1 MTEFNFQTTLFLLFV
16 GAFTAIAAYTDWNS
30 RKIPN
35 KLTLPMFFLGWIYQ
49 LGFNG
54 LPGLGDAAIGFLI
67 GFGTLFVLWM
77 IGGGGGGDV
86 KLMGAL
92 SVWLGYRYT
101 LSVMILSIGFVIA
114 GTILVLAWSLIS
126 KGPFATK
133 EKYVAGQGE
142 GKKKKAETITERKQR
157 RVMAYAIP
165 VALATWVILIKNFTT
180 L

>member
-1 MTEFNFQTTLFLLFV
+1 MSDLNIQLTLFLLFV
-16 GAFTAIAAYTDWNS
+16 GAFTAIAAFTDWKS
-30 RKIPN
+30 RRIPN
-35 KLTLPMFFLGWIYQ
+35 KLTLPMFFLGWVYQ

-54 LPGLGDAAIGFLI
+54 FSGLGDAGIGFLI

-92 SVWLGYRYT
+92 SVWLGYKLT
-101 LSVMILSIGFVIA
+101 LSVMILSIGFVIG
-114 GTILVLAWSLIS
+114 GTILVLTWNLI
-126 KGPFATK
+126 KQGPFATK
-133 EKYVAGQGE
+133 RKFVADSGNGDT
-142 GKKKKAETITERKQR
+142 KKVETMSDRKQR

-165 VALATWVILIKNFTT
+165 VALATWVVLIRNFTT

>member
-1 MTEFNFQTTLFLLFV
+1 MPDLNFQITLFLLFV
-16 GAFTAIAAYTDWNS
+16 GAFTAIAAYTDWKS
-30 RKIPN
+30 RRIPN

-49 LGFNG
+49 LSFNG
-54 LPGLGDAAIGFLI
+54 FSGMGDAAIGFLI

-92 SVWLGYRYT
+92 SVWLGYHLT
-101 LSVMILSIGFVIA
+101 LTVMILSIGFVIV
-114 GTILVLAWSLIS
+114 GTLLVLAWSLIAS
-126 KGPFATK
+126 GPFATK
-133 EKYVAGQGE
+133 RKYVAE
-142 GKKKKAETITERKQR
+142 SEKGKAKKVETITERKQR

-165 VALATWVILIKNFTT
+165 VALATWAVLIREFTT

>member
-1 MTEFNFQTTLFLLFV
+1 MPELNFQITLFRLFV
-16 GAFTAIAAYTDWNS
+16 GACTAVAAYTDWKS
-30 RKIPN
+30 RRIPN
-35 KLTLPMFFLGWIYQ
+35 KLTLPRFFLGWIYQ

-54 LPGLGDAAIGFLI
+54 LSGLGDGAIGFLI
-67 GFGTLFVLWM
+67 GFGTLFILWL

-92 SVWLGYRYT
+92 SVWLGYHMT

-114 GTILVLAWSLIS
+114 GTILVLVWSLILS
-126 KGPFATK
+126 GPFATK
-133 EKYVAGQGE
+133 RKYVAE
-142 GKKKKAETITERKQR
+142 SKKKKTETVTERKQR

-165 VALATWVILIKNFTT
+165 VALATWAVLIKEFTT